1 MNGISRCMVLLFFH
15 GLPIRMQALFSMQV
29 FLLGFIGKLYMYSGG
44 FYHFATP
51 EEHWAY
57 WSRYIFINRY
67 QDAPS
72 RSRAGIIAL
81 LLDIYAKAVGF
92 GGRIHL

>member
-67 QDAPS
+67 QDASKP
-72 RSRAGIIAL
+72 
-81 LLDIYAKAVGF
+81 V
-92 GGRIHL
+92 